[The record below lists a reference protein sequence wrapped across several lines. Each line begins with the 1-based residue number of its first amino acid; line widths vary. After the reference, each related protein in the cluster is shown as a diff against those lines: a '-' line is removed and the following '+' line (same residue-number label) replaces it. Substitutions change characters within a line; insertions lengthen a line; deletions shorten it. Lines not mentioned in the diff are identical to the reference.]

1 MGGFF
6 GITSKENCIL
16 DVYFGVDYH
25 SHLGTRRGGLASY
38 DNETGF
44 QREIH
49 NIENAPFRTKFEGIL
64 GKMKG
69 TAAIGCISDMDPQPL
84 LFRSVSGTYAISTVG
99 IINNVDEIIDMVLR
113 GSHGHLEAKTGGRI
127 NQTELVAALISE
139 KDDLIEGIRYA
150 QEKIDGTAAILVL
163 KEGGSI
169 VAARDL
175 KGRLPMSVA
184 TAENA
189 SAVSFESFALLKAGF
204 EDFRDLGPGE
214 IVELTPGGCTQL
226 MPPGDEMKICAFL
239 WSYYGY
245 PTTTYEGI
253 NVEVMRYNNG
263 RIMARNDIENGFDIS
278 KVDYVGGVPDSG
290 TPHAI
295 GYSNETHRPFA
306 RAFIKYTPT
315 WSRSFMPT
323 TQQERNKVAKMKQ
336 IPVTELI
343 KGKNLLF
350 VDDSIV
356 RGTQLRETVEF
367 LYGNGAEAVH
377 MRSACPPIMYGCKYL
392 NFSRNNSEM
401 DLLSRRVIVELEGEE
416 GLEHI
421 DEYADASTE
430 RGKKMRKVI
439 AEKMGFETLE
449 FQTLEGVVEAIGLP
463 SCKLCKYCW
472 TGRED

>member
-245 PTTTYEGI
+245 PTTTYEGV

-449 FQTLEGVVEAIGLP
+449 FQTLEGVIEAIGLP

>member
-49 NIENAPFRTKFEGIL
+49 NIENAPFRAKFEGIL

-69 TAAIGCISDMDPQPL
+69 TSAIGCISDMDPQPL

-184 TAENA
+184 TAETA

-214 IVELTPGGCTQL
+214 IVELTPGGCT
-226 MPPGDEMKICAFL
+226 
-239 WSYYGY
+239 
-245 PTTTYEGI
+245 
-253 NVEVMRYNNG
+253 
-263 RIMARNDIENGFDIS
+263 
-278 KVDYVGGVPDSG
+278 
-290 TPHAI
+290 
-295 GYSNETHRPFA
+295 
-306 RAFIKYTPT
+306 
-315 WSRSFMPT
+315 
-323 TQQERNKVAKMKQ
+323 
-336 IPVTELI
+336 
-343 KGKNLLF
+343 
-350 VDDSIV
+350 
-356 RGTQLRETVEF
+356 
-367 LYGNGAEAVH
+367 
-377 MRSACPPIMYGCKYL
+377 
-392 NFSRNNSEM
+392 
-401 DLLSRRVIVELEGEE
+401 
-416 GLEHI
+416 
-421 DEYADASTE
+421 
-430 RGKKMRKVI
+430 
-439 AEKMGFETLE
+439 
-449 FQTLEGVVEAIGLP
+449 
-463 SCKLCKYCW
+463 
-472 TGRED
+472 